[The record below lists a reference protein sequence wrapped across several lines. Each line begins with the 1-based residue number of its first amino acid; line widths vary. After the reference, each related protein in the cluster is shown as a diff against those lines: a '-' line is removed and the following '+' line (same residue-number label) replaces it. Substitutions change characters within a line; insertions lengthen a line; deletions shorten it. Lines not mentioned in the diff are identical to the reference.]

1 MAPTKARRPLRE
13 HPVNR
18 PLATLA
24 AATVFALVCVTVVGG
39 WTAGGLGLLA
49 ALLLGA
55 LTARY
60 VFGAATFDGDY
71 RRELRLVQEREPS
84 LHTWVSNLE
93 IGRGSALGFERAL
106 RPQLERLYAVRLAEH
121 HSVSLYREPDR
132 ARELIGPQ
140 LWPWINPQRPATPT
154 APPPRNLLDR
164 RAQAAYEPPPVPDA
178 LILALIDRLEEL

>member
-1 MAPTKARRPLRE
+1 MAGAKRPLRQ

-24 AATVFALVCVTVVGG
+24 CFGAITLVSVTAVGG
-39 WTAGGLGLLA
+39 WAAGGVGLLF
-49 ALLLGA
+49 LLVLGA

-60 VFGAATFDGDY
+60 VFGAVAFDGDY

-93 IGRGSALGFERAL
+93 IGLNSALGFELAL

-121 HSVSLYREPDR
+121 HDVSLYREPDR
-132 ARELIGPQ
+132 AEQLIGPQ
-140 LWPWINPQRPATPT
+140 LWPLINPSRRSMA
-154 APPPRNLLDR
+154 APPRSLLDR
-164 RAQAAYEPPPVPDA
+164 RARAAYEPPPVPEA
-178 LILALIDRLEEL
+178 QILALIDRLEEL